1 MEIHYLYTRP
11 IAVAREAGYE
21 MKRMEMLRDALIFKQ
36 RRSLGL
42 SAPAGKA

>member
-1 MEIHYLYTRP
+1 
-11 IAVAREAGYE
+11 
-21 MKRMEMLRDALIFKQ
+21 MEMLSDALIFKQ